1 MPLSGAAELDVLSS
15 ATKDGHDLKDLTGLD
30 LTDPKKETDG
40 VISNQLGV
48 MVGLLLRLPYHTP
61 KDSNLVGTFEPY
73 TGHVIPYQ
81 PHSLT
86 SQN

>member
-1 MPLSGAAELDVLSS
+1 MELSRESLTTHCLSD
-15 ATKDGHDLKDLTGLD
+15 TECCTNL
-30 LTDPKKETDG
+30 PR
-40 VISNQLGV
+40 NQLGV
-48 MVGLLLRLPYHTP
+48 MVGLLLRLHYHTP